1 MSSHPHNRA
10 IRQHGV
16 GVLRSRVLALGA
28 AVTLSLAAQMLPA
41 QESPS
46 ETQLKAAFLV
56 NFPKY
61 VEWPSGVFVQ
71 TNSPI
76 VVAVLGESNLDGEL
90 RKMTEN
96 KVIKGRPVTFRRLT
110 GEDEISGCHVLFIS
124 AEQQRRSPGILARL
138 KDASVLTVGESG
150 DFLENGGMI
159 NLARRDREIAL
170 EVNLAAVG
178 KARLKISSKL
188 LSVASVVK
196 GKPN

>member
-1 MSSHPHNRA
+1 
-10 IRQHGV
+10 
-16 GVLRSRVLALGA
+16 
-28 AVTLSLAAQMLPA
+28 MLPA
-41 QESPS
+41 QEWPS

-61 VEWPSGVFVQ
+61 VEWPSGMFVE

-76 VVAVLGESNLDGEL
+76 VVAVLGEGNLDGEL
-90 RKMTEN
+90 RKMTET
-96 KVIKGRPVTFRRLT
+96 KVIKGRPGIFRRLT
-110 GEDEISGCHVLFIS
+110 ADDDCSGCHVVFIS
-124 AEQQRRSPGILARL
+124 AEQQRRSAGSVARL
-138 KDASVLTVGESG
+138 KDASILTVGESD

-159 NLARRDREIAL
+159 NLARRDRKIAL

-196 GKPN
+196 RKQD

>member
-124 AEQQRRSPGILARL
+124 A
-138 KDASVLTVGESG
+138 
-150 DFLENGGMI
+150 
-159 NLARRDREIAL
+159 
-170 EVNLAAVG
+170 
-178 KARLKISSKL
+178 
-188 LSVASVVK
+188 
-196 GKPN
+196 

>member
-1 MSSHPHNRA
+1 M
-10 IRQHGV
+10 
-16 GVLRSRVLALGA
+16 
-28 AVTLSLAAQMLPA
+28 SLAAPMLPA

-46 ETQLKAAFLV
+46 ETQIKAAFLV

-110 GEDEISGCHVLFIS
+110 ADDEFPGCHVLFIS
-124 AEQQRRSPGILARL
+124 AEQQPRSAGILARL
-138 KDASVLTVGESG
+138 KDASILTVGESD
-150 DFLENGGMI
+150 DFLANGGMI
-159 NLARRDREIAL
+159 NMVRRDRKIVL
-170 EVNLAAVG
+170 EVNLAVVG

-196 GKPN
+196 RKQD